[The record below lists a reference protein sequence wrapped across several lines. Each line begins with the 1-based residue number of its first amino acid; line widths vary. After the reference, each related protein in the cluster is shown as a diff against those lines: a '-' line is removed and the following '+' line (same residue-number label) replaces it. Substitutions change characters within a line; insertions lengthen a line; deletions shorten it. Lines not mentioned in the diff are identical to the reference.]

1 MARFGKWKSEKGRV
15 SVLFTAAAAVALV
28 LAAGSVTAVFAKHT
42 GFFEGE
48 KRYPEGTSING
59 ISIAGMNEEEACLA
73 LDAAVREMISA
84 YSLTIVFPDGQASPV
99 TLPGDRLKVVTDID
113 EVLAA
118 AFGGGEHKLGYSVS
132 PYRARLCLADIAS
145 ETETE
150 PSPASIG
157 FDTSAVPAGERF
169 FVVPGKSGSRLDTE
183 ECVRLIAS
191 GETEI
196 EAPME
201 EVPPTGEEPELPVL
215 LASFETSF
223 GFSPLDAPNRVFN
236 IVKAAEAVNGS
247 VVPAYAVFS
256 VNEKLGPRTEENG
269 WLEAPGITEQ
279 GLGTRDQPGGGV
291 CQLSTTL
298 FNAALIADLPIIE
311 RQCHSRPVAY
321 AEPGRDATIDT
332 GSFDLK
338 WKNDTGADI
347 YVFAWADEEKKTL
360 RCELYGTP
368 KSDLSVTVETELAE
382 IISPGDDEYELD
394 ESLPEYACVEDNPAI
409 EGARYVTYRVYSRN
423 GELVRR
429 EPAAES
435 VYVMHPRRLRVG
447 AGYYKQLFGELPE
460 E

>member
-15 SVLFTAAAAVALV
+15 SALFIIAACVAFI
-28 LAAGSVTAVFAKHT
+28 LAAGGVTAALAKQT
-42 GFFEGE
+42 GFFPSVR
-48 KRYPEGTSING
+48 RYPDGTSVCG
-59 ISIAGMNEEEACLA
+59 VSISGMTEDEARLA
-73 LDAAVREMISA
+73 LDETVRDMISA
-84 YSLTIVFPDGQASPV
+84 YSLTIVFPYGQASPV
-99 TLPGDRLKVVTDID
+99 TLPGEKLKVVTDID
-113 EVLAA
+113 DVLAA
-118 AFGGGEHKLGYSVS
+118 AYSGGEFELGYSVS
-132 PYRARLCLADIAS
+132 LYRARLCLSDIVK

-150 PSPASIG
+150 PTPASIG
-157 FDTSAVPAGERF
+157 FDLSPDPAGERF
-169 FVVPGKSGSRLDTE
+169 FIMPGKSGSRLDME
-183 ECVRLIAS
+183 ECVRLIS
-191 GETEI
+191 NGETVI
-196 EAPME
+196 KAPME
-201 EVPPTGEEPELPVL
+201 EVPPNGEEPELPTL

-269 WLEAPGITEQ
+269 WLDAPGITER

-298 FNAALIADLPIIE
+298 FNAALLADLPIIE

-368 KSDLSVTVETELAE
+368 KSDLTVTVETELVE
-382 IISPGDDEYELD
+382 IIPPGDDEYELD

-409 EGARYVTYRVYSRN
+409 EGARYVTYRVYSKN
-423 GELVRR
+423 GEFVRR

-435 VYVMHPRRLRVG
+435 VYVMHPRRLRAG
-447 AGYYKQLFGELPE
+447 AGYYAALFGELPE